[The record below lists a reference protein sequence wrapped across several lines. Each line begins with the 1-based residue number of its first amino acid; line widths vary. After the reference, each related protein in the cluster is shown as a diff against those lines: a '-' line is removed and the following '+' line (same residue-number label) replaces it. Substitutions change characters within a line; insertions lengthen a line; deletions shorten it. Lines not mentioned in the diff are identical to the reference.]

1 MAGSNGNGREKISLT
16 ALECKAVLHECEVIH
31 KARCEVMPS
40 GRLKWKTFERPRT
53 LAELGI
59 KRQGRVTAKTIA
71 RREFYRAIGKIVLF
85 VEAKPTAWF
94 AYPH

>member
-1 MAGSNGNGREKISLT
+1 ML
-16 ALECKAVLHECEVIH
+16 H

-40 GRLKWKTFERPRT
+40 GKLKWKTLERPRT

-71 RREFYRAIGKIVLF
+71 RHEFYRAISKIALF
-85 VEAKPTAWF
+85 VERKPIVWF
-94 AYPH
+94 AYPY